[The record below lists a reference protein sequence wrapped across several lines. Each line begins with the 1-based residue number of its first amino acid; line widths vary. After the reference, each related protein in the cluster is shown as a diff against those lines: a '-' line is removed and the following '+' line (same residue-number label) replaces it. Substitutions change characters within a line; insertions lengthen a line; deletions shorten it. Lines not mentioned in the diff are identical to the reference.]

1 MNRKRIKIGRSTC
14 TTWLGRSRGICC
26 ASDASRSANRSFGG
40 PRVAWARL
48 GNGGYCHHDPAQR
61 LSVVEPVF
69 GRWIR
74 LKYKTH
80 KA

>member
-1 MNRKRIKIGRSTC
+1 MNRKRIKIGRST
-14 TTWLGRSRGICC
+14 WLGRSRVNCRV
-26 ASDASRSANRSFGG
+26 SDARRSANQCLDA
-40 PRVAWARL
+40 PRDVSVRL